1 MKLYDLYFSFVG
13 GCKGTQ
19 IEVPEIEIENLH
31 FRTMFDMGTGGELVI
46 YDSPHPKFYFGVE
59 VLYRDVPNYDTGS
72 YERERFVRW
81 YLIKKNSFDAC
92 PAVPVQDFADIV
104 LAANL

>member
-1 MKLYDLYFSFVG
+1 MKLNKLYFSFVG

-31 FRTMFDMGTGGELVI
+31 FITMFDMGTGGELFL
-46 YDSPHPKFYFGVE
+46 YNSPHPKFYFGVE
-59 VLYRDVPNYDTGS
+59 VQYRDVPNFDTFS
-72 YERERFVRW
+72 YEREQFVRW
-81 YLIKKNSFDAC
+81 FLIKKNSFDAC
-92 PAVPVQDFADIV
+92 PAVPNEDFADIV